1 MLIMV
6 VGVGGYL
13 YLRLDDEIRRYA
25 EGVFSSHYQHL
36 EVKLGGARFEAG
48 RGVTLRSLSFHQP
61 TPDGADSL
69 VEFGEVQ
76 LLGQFDAAALTSGK
90 PKVERIRLNAP
101 RVHAVRNASGG
112 WNLASLWPP
121 PTTGQAPP
129 EIIVS
134 DAVVTLTDK
143 YSRGTPSLTL
153 RDVDLTI
160 TCELQNGPTAGES
173 PDSRL
178 YAVKGSVGGSLAE
191 TFAFDATYNT
201 SDQSFSAAAN
211 VEGLDLS
218 SRIVHS
224 LIRANDPLARLTGID
239 GKANLQLTA
248 SRPASSGA
256 GSSAAPV
263 QWSTNVQVA
272 NGRLSVDGL
281 PRPISNVTVNAS
293 ASQHQLLIHEARA
306 RYGKSELVMACD
318 RRGWSA
324 RAPLG
329 MRVRAD
335 QLTLD
340 DNIADLLPPSVAN
353 VWDRFRPMGQVGAEL
368 ALTYDGRW
376 HPDLTVHCH
385 DVSFEDRKEFA
396 YRVRQGA
403 GVLRFVAS
411 PGKETGELTVDLTA
425 ALGDR
430 PIKIDG
436 HLHGLPV
443 APSRTQQ
450 SPPRPLEPGGWVEIR
465 GENVPITED
474 LVAAIKPSKAKVI
487 EALGAKGRFSAR
499 WKLHR
504 DEPFAEPHTE
514 TDLTFHDC
522 RVQFDKLPYLLTG
535 VNGTASERDGHWEFK
550 DLVSQQRSGDR
561 VIRAS
566 GTCTKLPDDGH
577 QLALTFFGEQVQLD
591 DTLRLALSPQQ
602 QAAWGSVRP
611 SGRVN
616 FRADIHHK
624 IGGDTANAT
633 PADILLQVQPL
644 PGLVS
649 IEPAFFPYRLANVGG
664 LVTLHNGNVSMTGM
678 RAEHGQTIVETDAA
692 WTPNQR
698 GGWQLDFTRL
708 HVDRLSAA
716 YDLKLAAPLGIRN
729 VIEQLKPEGTFSI
742 HNGSLRFSR
751 DTAGSPH
758 LKSEWNISLACQQ
771 NNLQLGVPLK
781 HVSGI
786 VQLAGQHEGDLRF
799 TAGELNLDSAF
810 WNGMQLT
817 NIRGPIWVDAQQC
830 RLGRGATE
838 KQNQLAHQSEQLQ
851 RVQAGLY
858 GGELTLDAVVQ
869 LDTRGRYNVDV
880 QLDKADLA
888 RMSTEYFGS
897 ASALSGTLS
906 GAITLGGLGRSL
918 DLMEGGGKLEVRDAE
933 MYELPVMARLLK
945 VLRNRVPDKTAFNG
959 VDAEFK
965 IAGKQIDFSHLN
977 LLGDA
982 VSLYGQGQA
991 TLDRQIDFAFH
1002 TTVGRNNLPLPMLRS
1017 MIGQASANLLLIN
1030 VTGTVDNPEITREPL
1045 PAVNDFVEH
1054 LGGEG
1059 VASPQPAKKSFWQR

>member
-1 MLIMV
+1 MLITV
-6 VGVGGYL
+6 LGVGGYL

-25 EGVFSSHYQHL
+25 EGLFSNHYQHL
-36 EVKLGGARFEAG
+36 DVQLGGARFEAG
-48 RGVTLRSLSFHQP
+48 RGVTLRRLSFHQP
-61 TPDGADSL
+61 TPDGAKSL
-69 VEFGEVQ
+69 VEIGELQ
-76 LLGQFDAAALTSGK
+76 LLGQFDAAALASGK

-101 RVHAVRNASGG
+101 RVHAVRTAGGG

-129 EIIVS
+129 EIVVS
-134 DAVVTLTDK
+134 DAVVTLTDMH
-143 YSRGTPSLTL
+143 RAGTPTVTL
-153 RDVDLTI
+153 RDVDLTV
-160 TCELQNGPTAGES
+160 TCQVQQS
-173 PDSRL
+173 PDPADAPEQRT
-178 YAVKGSVGGSLAE
+178 YTVKGSVGGSLAE
-191 TFAFDATYNT
+191 SFTFDATYNT
-201 SDQSFSAAAN
+201 ADQSFAAGAN
-211 VEGLDLS
+211 VAGLDLS
-218 SRIVHS
+218 SRIVHN
-224 LIRANDPLARLTGID
+224 LIRTSDRLAALTGID

-248 SRPASSGA
+248 SRVARSSG
-256 GSSAAPV
+256 SPAPQV
-263 QWSTNVQVA
+263 QWNTKIQIG

-281 PRPISNVTVNAS
+281 PRPISNVAVSAT
-293 ASQHQLLIHEARA
+293 ASQHQLLVHEARA
-306 RYGKSELVMACD
+306 SYGKSNLLMACD

-324 RAPLG
+324 SAPLG
-329 MRVRAD
+329 MRVRAE

-340 DNIADLLPPSVAN
+340 ENLAELLPAAVAN

-376 HPDLTVHCH
+376 HPDLTVQCH
-385 DVSFEDRKEFA
+385 NVSFEDRKEFA
-396 YRVRQGA
+396 YRLRQGT
-403 GVLRFVAS
+403 GVLRFAS
-411 PGKETGELTVDLTA
+411 SPDQETGELTIDLTA
-425 ALGDR
+425 SIGDR
-430 PIKIDG
+430 PVKIDG

-443 APSRTQQ
+443 SPSRMQPA
-450 SPPRPLEPGGWVEIR
+450 SPRPLEPGGWVEIR
-465 GENVPITED
+465 GENIPITDD
-474 LVAAIKPSKAKVI
+474 LVSAIKPSKAKVI
-487 EALGAKGRFSAR
+487 EALGVKGRFSTR

-504 DEPFAEPHTE
+504 DQPFAEPHTE
-514 TDLTFHDC
+514 TDVTFHDC
-522 RVQFDKLPYLLTG
+522 RVQFNKLPYLLTG
-535 VNGTASERDGHWEFK
+535 VNGTASERDGNWEFR
-550 DLVSQQRSGDR
+550 DLVSQQRNADR

-566 GTCTKLPDDGH
+566 GTCTKLPDSGH

-602 QAAWGSVRP
+602 QAAWAAVRP

-624 IGGDTANAT
+624 IGGDQPQAT

-649 IEPAFFPYRLANVGG
+649 IEPAFFPYRLANVDG

-716 YDLKLAAPLGIRN
+716 YDLKLAAPIGIRK
-729 VIEQLKPEGTFSI
+729 VIEQLKPEGIFSI
-742 HNGSLRFSR
+742 HNGNLRFSR

-758 LKSEWNISLACQQ
+758 LKSEWNVSLACQQ

-799 TAGELNLDSAF
+799 TSGELNLDSAF

-838 KQNQLAHQSEQLQ
+838 KQNQLARQSEQLQ

-858 GGELTLDAVVQ
+858 GGALTLDAVVQ
-869 LDTRGRYNVDV
+869 LDTRGRYNIDM

-906 GAITLGGLGRSL
+906 GAISLGGLGRSL

-965 IAGKQIDFSHLN
+965 IAGKQIDFAHLN

-1002 TTVGRNNLPLPMLRS
+1002 TTVGRNNLPLPVLRS

-1059 VASPQPAKKSFWQR
+1059 VASPPPVKKSFWQR